1 MLSINPLPS
10 LSLPKPT
17 VKRFNKPT
25 YKVAREPKTALDP
38 CQWRWRISSRVAS
51 LADTLG
57 PISARLGELEGEALP
72 LEGGITNRNY
82 RVRFAGSD
90 VVVRL
95 PGKDTELLEI
105 DRAAEKAAGELAAR
119 AGVGPMVVAML
130 VDPPCL
136 VTEFVVGEPMSAE
149 ELREPEALAEVVAA
163 LRTLHACEERLPVA
177 FSGFRIVETYA
188 ARIAERGGEVP
199 SSYEWALAAAH
210 RIEAALTGPEHEPVP
225 CHNDLLAANFIRS
238 AKGIRIIDWEYA
250 GMNDRYFDLGN
261 FAVNNELDEGQEAEL
276 LAAYFGAAASEQRLA
291 SLRLMRFMSDFREAM
306 WGAVQS
312 TISEIDFDFTD
323 YCAKHFDR
331 MREGA
336 AEGRLERLLEE
347 ASGASS

>member
-1 MLSINPLPS
+1 M
-10 LSLPKPT
+10 
-17 VKRFNKPT
+17 
-25 YKVAREPKTALDP
+25 
-38 CQWRWRISSRVAS
+38 AS

-57 PISARLGELEGEALP
+57 PISARLGELEGDPVP

-119 AGVGPMVVAML
+119 AGVGPTVVVL
-130 VDPPCL
+130 LDDPPCL
-136 VTEFVVGEPMSAE
+136 VTEFVVGEPMEAE
-149 ELREPEALAEVVAA
+149 ELREPATLAEVAA
-163 LRTLHACEERLPVA
+163 SLRTLHACEERLPIA

-188 ARIAERGGEVP
+188 ARMADRGATVP
-199 SSYEWALAAAH
+199 SSYEWAAAAAH

-238 AKGIRIIDWEYA
+238 PRGVRIVDWEYA

-261 FAVNNELDEGQEAEL
+261 FAVNNGLDEDQEAEL
-276 LAAYFGAAASEQRLA
+276 LAAYFETSATACRLA

-312 TISEIDFDFTD
+312 TISDLDFDFNG
-323 YCAKHFDR
+323 YCEEHFER
-331 MREGA
+331 MREAGGG
-336 AEGRLERLLEE
+336 GRLERLLEE
-347 ASGASS
+347 ADGAAG